1 MGWRL
6 SDGTAALFIYLNM
19 IKYIAR
25 LETTPEEG
33 TTRFLTLTAGVFPMS
48 LNRYVRFSRWSS
60 RAWRGCLFNFID
72 HQVRSFVYLKRLR
85 HDIGLLT
92 GAKQSSKQY
101 HETSYAHACGNDGN
115 VIGLVLPSK
124 RLLPIYFFVSAVLF
138 ISWFRLS
145 D

>member
-48 LNRYVRFSRWSS
+48 LNVTFASAGGPPALGVVAHSTLSTIKY
-60 RAWRGCLFNFID
+60 G
-72 HQVRSFVYLKRLR
+72 RSC
-85 HDIGLLT
+85 T
-92 GAKQSSKQY
+92 
-101 HETSYAHACGNDGN
+101 
-115 VIGLVLPSK
+115 
-124 RLLPIYFFVSAVLF
+124 
-138 ISWFRLS
+138 
-145 D
+145 